1 MNAGTCVD
9 RLEQIQHEIFC
20 ILKMTVV
27 QHKLLMADHVVVKG
41 KASFAGFQPTNFT
54 LT

>member
-27 QHKLLMADHVVVKG
+27 QHKLLMADHVIKG
-41 KASFAGFQPTNFT
+41 KASFAGFQPTSFN
-54 LT
+54 LI